1 MTSSGV
7 SISSSAKRENKSP
20 TIIITTPLIAAKRI
34 EVWTVSDISFILPE
48 AKKRAASLR
57 DLGIGAYLLN
67 PLKDTYQADDIA
79 RDYLHMTLPSY
90 QELFGKETLAAQ
102 LARID
107 EEETAKR
114 LKSYF
119 GYLSCIPLMAWA
131 EMKKQ
136 LAAEGM
142 LGLMAWA
149 EMKKQ

>member
-1 MTSSGV
+1 M
-7 SISSSAKRENKSP
+7 
-20 TIIITTPLIAAKRI
+20 
-34 EVWTVSDISFILPE
+34 
-48 AKKRAASLR
+48 
-57 DLGIGAYLLN
+57 LN

-136 LAAEGM
+136 LAAEGNVR
-142 LGLMAWA
+142 LDGRNRNADGILSV
-149 EMKKQ
+149 